1 MLEQRNLKVVP
12 AALVLLLVGC
22 SGASSDPSASATL
35 APVPTVTHVTETP
48 SPTPSVTA
56 VPINTAGQVATVLGD
71 SITPLDA
78 PDGDPVTDLTNPMR
92 EGVPLVFHVVQEEG
106 DWIEVQ
112 LPIRP
117 NGSTGWVRASDVTL
131 NSLSYEL
138 SASIDDRTLT
148 LTKDGDKVQTFD
160 VAIGTGDTPTPTGDF
175 YLTELLIPT
184 NEGYGPYAFGLSAY
198 SDVLN
203 SFGGGPGQIGLHG
216 TPHADSIGQAASHGC
231 IRLHNDDIT
240 TLAGILPLGTPIT
253 IE

>member
-1 MLEQRNLKVVP
+1 MFKQRHL
-12 AALVLLLVGC
+12 LVIPLGLALLLAGC
-22 SGASSDPSASATL
+22 SGATPEPAASPTNV
-35 APVPTVTHVTETP
+35 PVPHVTQVTETP
-48 SPTPSVTA
+48 SPTPSATVA
-56 VPINTAGQVATVLGD
+56 PINTAGQVAAVIGD
-71 SITPLDA
+71 SISPLDV
-78 PDGDPVTDLTNPMR
+78 PDGEPVTDLTNPMR
-92 EGVPLVFHVVQEEG
+92 EGVPLVFYVVEQDG

-117 NGSTGWVRASDVTL
+117 NGSTGWVRASEVTL
-131 NSLSYEL
+131 NSLTYAL

-148 LTKDGDKVQTFD
+148 LTKDGEDVKTFD

-184 NEGYGPYAFGLSAY
+184 NEGYGPYAFGLSAF

-216 TPHADSIGQAASHGC
+216 TPDADSIGQAVSHGC

-240 TLAGILPLGTPIT
+240 YLAEILPLGTPISIT
-253 IE
+253 